1 MKKKWYLMLSVL
13 LMGVCNLFAQGKYTF
28 TFSDYMDNK
37 WSYLDSL
44 KIETRSLGNK
54 FWGGGADFKLLTG
67 DGQIDK
73 LLKKQARFV
82 ICNDTLLVNCRPL
95 KYGKYRLGNGYAFGF
110 RLGEE
115 KICFV
120 SLTVG
125 KSEAVQGG
133 LFGLVGGAV
142 VAADMLESQ
151 SCYIISS
158 NSNKVER
165 ITSEYMEE
173 FLKESP
179 ELLEHYRSVDK
190 KRKGAADVVIEYLSK
205 LGLLY
210 KH

>member
-115 KICFV
+115 KI
-120 SLTVG
+120 
-125 KSEAVQGG
+125 
-133 LFGLVGGAV
+133 
-142 VAADMLESQ
+142 
-151 SCYIISS
+151 
-158 NSNKVER
+158 
-165 ITSEYMEE
+165 
-173 FLKESP
+173 
-179 ELLEHYRSVDK
+179 
-190 KRKGAADVVIEYLSK
+190 
-205 LGLLY
+205 
-210 KH
+210 

>member
-1 MKKKWYLMLSVL
+1 MQ
-13 LMGVCNLFAQGKYTF
+13 GV
-28 TFSDYMDNK
+28 
-37 WSYLDSL
+37 
-44 KIETRSLGNK
+44 
-54 FWGGGADFKLLTG
+54 
-67 DGQIDK
+67 
-73 LLKKQARFV
+73 
-82 ICNDTLLVNCRPL
+82 
-95 KYGKYRLGNGYAFGF
+95 
-110 RLGEE
+110 
-115 KICFV
+115 
-120 SLTVG
+120 
-125 KSEAVQGG
+125 